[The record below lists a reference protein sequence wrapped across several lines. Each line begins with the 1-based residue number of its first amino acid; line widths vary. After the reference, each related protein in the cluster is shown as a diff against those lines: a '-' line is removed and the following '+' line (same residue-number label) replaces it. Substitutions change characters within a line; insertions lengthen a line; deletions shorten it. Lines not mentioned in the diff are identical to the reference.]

1 MNEGTPDRIARKHF
15 TRNAVLYPWYVGLFN
30 CFFWMPVFFLF
41 FNEHLTVAQ
50 VLRLEAIYY
59 VAVVVLEV
67 PSGFFSD
74 SNDRDD
80 WASLSRMQLVAAG
93 ARVFGEARIARRRWG
108 RGGLNVPQSMAKQ

>member
-1 MNEGTPDRIARKHF
+1 MRDAMNERAPDSIAIKRF
-15 TRNAVLYPWYVGLFN
+15 ARNAALYPWYAGLFN

-74 SNDRDD
+74 VVGRKPTLLLS
-80 WASLSRMQLVAAG
+80 SLSFFAAYLLFPYG
-93 ARVFGEARIARRRWG
+93 
-108 RGGLNVPQSMAKQ
+108 